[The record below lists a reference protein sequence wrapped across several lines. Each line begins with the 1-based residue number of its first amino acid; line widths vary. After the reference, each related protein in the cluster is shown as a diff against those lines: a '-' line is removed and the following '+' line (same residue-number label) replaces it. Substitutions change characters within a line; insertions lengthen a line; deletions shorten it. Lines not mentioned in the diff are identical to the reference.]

1 MGKAIS
7 YGGSD
12 AGRRKGCCIG
22 SLGQD
27 TVPVCP
33 GVSQE
38 LGYLYRSSWPLLGVT
53 QTRHDGQMD
62 TCFED
67 GLMGGWGWGTLPAS
81 IPRLPVTP
89 LPRGCSSRA
98 NPTRGG
104 R

>member
-1 MGKAIS
+1 MRV
-7 YGGSD
+7 GGRVVVL
-12 AGRRKGCCIG
+12 GV
-22 SLGQD
+22 GQD

-53 QTRHDGQMD
+53 QTRHDGQME

-104 R
+104 S